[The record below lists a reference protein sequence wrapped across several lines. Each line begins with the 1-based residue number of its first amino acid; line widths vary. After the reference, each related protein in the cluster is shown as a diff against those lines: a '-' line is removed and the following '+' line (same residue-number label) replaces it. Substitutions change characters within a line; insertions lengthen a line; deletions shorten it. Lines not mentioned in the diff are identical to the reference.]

1 MMLEIRGLNGESVV
15 LDGLWLEKLRSG
27 TSVARVP
34 VAGYR
39 TTHVTVGSRR
49 RSVLSRDREPLLT
62 VVFVLETMVGLVLPA
77 ERRGELDRFR
87 RTLDAAAAVAR

>member
-1 MMLEIRGLNGESVV
+1 MLAITGLNGESVV
-15 LDGLWLEKLRSG
+15 LDGPWLEKLRSG

-49 RSVLSRDREPLLT
+49 RSALSRDREPLLT

-77 ERRGELDRFR
+77 ERRSELDRFR
-87 RTLDAAAAVAR
+87 RALDDAVVVGR